1 MASEPKWHRYPGVAK
16 HPRGRSWLEVE
27 ANLGH
32 AENTVDAYGRGL
44 EEYLSF
50 CKESGIELEAATRA
64 DVAAYVNRL
73 RSRPNAHGTD
83 VKRLDSGGGLSNATM
98 QQRLTAIRLF
108 YDHLAEE
115 GLREDNPVGR
125 GRYTPGKGFGG
136 GRGILP
142 RYRRLPWIPSD
153 EQWTA
158 VLEAMREEPV
168 RNRLMLAFA
177 YDCALRREE
186 LCSLRTDDLDPA
198 HRTVRIRAETTKGK
212 SERVVPYSEPTAELY
227 GAYLEKRRA
236 LSRSPGPLF
245 LSESRRNRAEPV
257 TIWTWSKVVRKV
269 ALSSGVEHF
278 STHTLRHLCLT
289 DLARAGWDIHEI
301 ARFAGHKSTET
312 TLQYIHLSG
321 RDLARKLQQ
330 GMARI
335 HEWRTKSIAE
345 ASGEGSTSEGNAS

>member
-1 MASEPKWHRYPGVAK
+1 
-16 HPRGRSWLEVE
+16 
-27 ANLGH
+27 
-32 AENTVDAYGRGL
+32 
-44 EEYLSF
+44 
-50 CKESGIELEAATRA
+50 
-64 DVAAYVNRL
+64 
-73 RSRPNAHGTD
+73 
-83 VKRLDSGGGLSNATM
+83 M
-98 QQRLTAIRLF
+98 QQRLTALRLF

-136 GRGILP
+136 ARGVLP
-142 RYRRLPWIPSD
+142 RYRKLPWIPSD
-153 EQWTA
+153 EQWEA
-158 VLEAMREEPV
+158 VLEAMHEERV

-186 LCSLRTDDLDPA
+186 LCYLRTDDLDPA
-198 HRTVRIRAETTKGK
+198 HRTVRIRAESTKGR

-227 GAYLEKRRA
+227 GAYLARRRE

-257 TIWTWSKVVRKV
+257 SIWTWSKVVRKV
-269 ALSSGVEHF
+269 VLRSGVTRF

-321 RDLARKLQQ
+321 RDLARKLERS
-330 GMARI
+330 MAQI
-335 HEWRTKSIAE
+335 HEWRAKSIAE
-345 ASGEGSTSEGNAS
+345 DSTSEGSVP